1 MASGKGLTTLEKC
14 LTVLFVCL
22 SLVCIGLITV
32 YALEMN
38 KNSKDKNDGE
48 EVLSSG
54 CGSPGQLSGDSGEF
68 SSRNYP
74 NHYKDDMSCRWNI
87 TVERRKVI
95 HLWFEDFSLEYSTS
109 CSADALTLRDN
120 VGLIGTYCGQSV
132 PKPIV
137 SLGNSLVVHFDTNH
151 IHAYRGFR
159 AMYRAVN
166 PESVTEIVGAGGIL
180 VSGTGELMTLG
191 FPEQNYDLGVIY
203 QWRIEVLP
211 QETVRLTFLDFDLDP
226 YSCEDYVDV
235 FDGYSDG
242 VSAIKLGHFCGNK
255 VPEPV
260 VSHSGGMVVR
270 FKSDFAYSAKG
281 FRAVYTA
288 VPPVTPT
295 ISPASPTTITTA
307 TLNTTI
313 TTSTTVGPI
322 DSGCGSPGTQSGRK
336 GEIHSL
342 GFPDTYPANLQCS
355 WNISVAEGLLIKLHI
370 TDLAIVGEAGQ
381 CGGDKLTVSDSQQS
395 LGTHCGF
402 ILPPVL
408 VSVSN
413 RMSLSFQSDGRLADR
428 GFSARW
434 EAVYPEDIAEVQG
447 CGGFSR
453 EETGVI
459 KSENWPMNYPPNREC
474 LWRVQVPQGKTI
486 TLTFTQF
493 DVEEAGL
500 LLGRC
505 FDNVVIYDGSQ
516 PTAKK
521 YGPYCGT
528 NIPPV
533 IQTTGNE
540 LVMRFFADFFTEA
553 EGFRAFWT
561 TDPTLPAPTEPP
573 VPPNPWDNIHI
584 EWPETCGRP
593 AIPPTVNTRIVNG
606 EPAKA
611 HSWPWQVSMQVW
623 PESQPTPT
631 FFHTCGGTLIHKQWV
646 LTAAHCFIRYAD
658 ELQRWQMCLGK
669 YNLTLSEPSQ
679 QCFGVLG
686 IYRHEGFKYP
696 TVPTVEFD
704 VALVRLDGEVT
715 PSDQVHFACMPPVE
729 QVLPGGTKCYAT
741 GWGDETGN
749 FTAPKVA
756 ETLNQVALPVVP
768 YDTCKRMD
776 YWWFQVKSSM
786 ICAGYNAPDE
796 LRSVCQ
802 GDSGGPFVCQAS
814 PSDPWQVHGI
824 TSFGPIGCIMD
835 KKPSV
840 FTRSSAYLPWIENAM
855 RKDVYSRLSSGCGGQ
870 KELIGSA
877 GSFSSMNNPQ
887 SYENLARC
895 QWNIIVPAGMRVH
908 LHFPTFSLEES
919 QLCLNDKVS
928 ISDRVGSLGTH
939 CSTSPPAD
947 LVSAGESLTVQFY
960 SNDKVVDTGFN
971 VTWRAINPADISNV
985 VGCGGEFTGQ
995 QGELQSSNWPNN
1007 YPNQAVCTWTVS
1019 SSSATSLHIV
1029 FTHFEVQAVNL
1040 LGKCVDFVEV
1050 FDAAGVSQGQFCGN
1064 VPPSLNITGDKAII
1078 RFRTDATGQRKGF
1091 RGYWT
1096 TDPNVVPTSAP
1107 LPLK

>member
-38 KNSKDKNDGE
+38 KNSKDKNDGGE
-48 EVLSSG
+48 FLLLLRSVSAVFSSQVRFVVCRRMAVVTALNRTFRHCWLRRLSICSVSDLQASKVFQENCSGTVWKVLSAE
-54 CGSPGQLSGDSGEF
+54 GQ
-68 SSRNYP
+68 
-74 NHYKDDMSCRWNI
+74 
-87 TVERRKVI
+87 
-95 HLWFEDFSLEYSTS
+95 
-109 CSADALTLRDN
+109 
-120 VGLIGTYCGQSV
+120 
-132 PKPIV
+132 
-137 SLGNSLVVHFDTNH
+137 
-151 IHAYRGFR
+151 
-159 AMYRAVN
+159 
-166 PESVTEIVGAGGIL
+166 
-180 VSGTGELMTLG
+180 
-191 FPEQNYDLGVIY
+191 
-203 QWRIEVLP
+203 IEVLP

-434 EAVYPEDIAEVQG
+434 EAVYPEDIVQG

-611 HSWPWQVSMQVW
+611 HSWPWQVSM
-623 PESQPTPT
+623 QPTPT

-947 LVSAGESLTVQFY
+947 LVSAGESLTVQFS

-995 QGELQSSNWPNN
+995 QGELQSPNWPNN

-1019 SSSATSLHIV
+1019 SPSATSLHIV

-1096 TDPNVVPTSAP
+1096 TDPNGVSGDNHTLTLLLLIV
-1107 LPLK
+1107 